1 MKVTDQITAYL
12 ESLPDSKRSDLEVLH
27 HRILQL
33 LPKAKLWFLDGK
45 DASGKVVS
53 NPNIGYGHLL
63 LPATNRKDRE
73 FYQVGISANS
83 SGISVFIM
91 GLEDRTYLPRIYGEE
106 LGKANVS
113 GYCIKFKSLK
123 NIDLSVLERAIK
135 DGIKQTSKK

>member
-12 ESLPDSKRSDLEVLH
+12 ESLPDSKRNDLEVLH
-27 HRILQL
+27 QRILQL
-33 LPKAKLWFLDGK
+33 LPKAKLWFLDGN

-91 GLEDRTYLPRIYGEE
+91 GLEDRTYLPKTYGEK

-123 NIDLSVLERAIK
+123 DINTSVLEKVIL
-135 DGIKQTSKK
+135 DGIKQTS

>member
-12 ESLPDSKRSDLEVLH
+12 ESLPDSKRNDLEVLH
-27 HRILQL
+27 QRILQL

-91 GLEDRTYLPRIYGEE
+91 GLEDRTYLPKTYGEK

-123 NIDLSVLERAIK
+123 DINTSVFEKVIL
-135 DGIKQTSKK
+135 DGIKQTS